1 MKRAAKNIFPGNV
14 GAGGGGVKEG
24 KINAIINQSQ
34 RPLRPKI

>member
-14 GAGGGGVKEG
+14 GGRKNKEG

-34 RPLRPKI
+34 RPLRPKV